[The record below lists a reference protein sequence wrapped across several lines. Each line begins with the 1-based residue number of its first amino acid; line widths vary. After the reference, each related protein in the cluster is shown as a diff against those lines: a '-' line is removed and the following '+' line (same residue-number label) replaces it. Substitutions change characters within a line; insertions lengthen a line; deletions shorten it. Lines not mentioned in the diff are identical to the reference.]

1 MFKAIKNLFNL
12 LTPSQRKR
20 FYKLQI
26 LVVLMSFAE
35 IIGVA
40 SIIPFMALVGD
51 MSQLQEGNIIAKVF
65 EASGLI
71 SESQFI
77 LLLGVSV
84 LIMLFISSILSMYT
98 IWKLYIFANT
108 IGMEISD
115 RLYTHYLRQGWLFHT
130 SNSSAQL
137 TKKIATETLRVT
149 AGIIIPIMN
158 MNAKIVLSLFMSLSI
173 FIYDPKVAIIGLTV
187 FAIAYFI
194 LFRVVR
200 IRLLNNGVA
209 ISEVNE
215 KRFRL

>member
-12 LTPSQRKR
+12 LAPSQRKR

-40 SIIPFMALVGD
+40 SIVPFMALVGD
-51 MSQLQEGNIIAKVF
+51 MNQLQEDNIIAKVF

-98 IWKLYIFANT
+98 IWKLY
-108 IGMEISD
+108 
-115 RLYTHYLRQGWLFHT
+115 
-130 SNSSAQL
+130 
-137 TKKIATETLRVT
+137 
-149 AGIIIPIMN
+149 
-158 MNAKIVLSLFMSLSI
+158 
-173 FIYDPKVAIIGLTV
+173 GLGSTN
-187 FAIAYFI
+187 
-194 LFRVVR
+194 R
-200 IRLLNNGVA
+200 
-209 ISEVNE
+209 S
-215 KRFRL
+215 K